1 MSIERGGE
9 PFAAILSPLAATRR
23 ENLTAGSLLG
33 RRLELIVAPADEPP
47 TKRRLRIWE
56 LNSSLHCSIVGTC
69 LSTGDLRQLL
79 GKLNIAA
86 IPALSEHELHKHGV
100 TLASQRDGAGKL
112 LHKTLDR
119 RHKSALSQ
127 FAKPKSE
134 VEVASLW
141 GEAVQRGEIPGAYW
155 ALLTHPLSGPALV
168 KRAFGEVHMLSH
180 LVGAAGRADI
190 RRLRQIEEENAAL
203 REKVQ
208 RQQDRIR
215 DSVLSREAK
224 IRDLNALLTSAV
236 SRNANAR
243 EGQADGAETLAS
255 LVASLERR
263 LSSEIAHRQR
273 IEERL
278 AAAEERLAWERSD
291 RMTLERR
298 EQMLRAELEAAE
310 LVLAAQ
316 STATPDFE
324 GEATGPLQG
333 RTVLYVGGKAGH
345 VAGLRDIAARFA
357 ARLLHHDGGIEDRSA
372 QIAGLI
378 SQASIVFFPVD
389 CVSHD
394 AMQLVK
400 RLSRQAMKP
409 YVPLRS
415 AGLTSFLAALRAANG
430 VSLCGQ
436 SVQHPE
442 ARPA

>member
-1 MSIERGGE
+1 MAIERAGE
-9 PFAAILSPLAATRR
+9 PFVAVLSPLASTRR
-23 ENLTAGSLLG
+23 ETLISGSLLG
-33 RRLELIVAPADEPP
+33 RRLELVAGPPSEPAA
-47 TKRRLRIWE
+47 KRRLRIWE
-56 LNSSLHCSIVGTC
+56 LNSNLHCSIVGTC
-69 LSTGDLRQLL
+69 LSNGDLRQLL

-86 IPALSEHELHKHGV
+86 IPALSEHDLHKHGV
-100 TLASQRDGAGKL
+100 TLASQRDAGGKL

-119 RHKSALSQ
+119 RHKTALNQ
-127 FAKPKSE
+127 FAKAKTE
-134 VEVASLW
+134 VEVAALW
-141 GEAVQRGEIPGAYW
+141 GDAVQRGEIPGAYW
-155 ALLTHPLSGPALV
+155 AVLTHPLTGPALV

-190 RRLRQIEEENAAL
+190 RRLRQIEEENAVL

-208 RQQDRIR
+208 RQQNQIR
-215 DSVLSREAK
+215 DSVLSREAR
-224 IRDLNALLTSAV
+224 IRDLNALLASAV
-236 SRNANAR
+236 SRIANA
-243 EGQADGAETLAS
+243 GLPDGAMTLER

-263 LSSEIAHRQR
+263 LSSEVAHRQR

-278 AAAEERLAWERSD
+278 ATAEERLAWERSD
-291 RMTLERR
+291 RTTLERR
-298 EQMLRAELEAAE
+298 EQILRAELEAAE
-310 LVLAAQ
+310 AVLTAR
-316 STATPDFE
+316 SIATPE
-324 GEATGPLQG
+324 GEAEAAGPLQG
-333 RTVLYVGGKAGH
+333 RTVLYVGGKVGH
-345 VAGLRDIAARFA
+345 VAGLREIATRFA

-378 SQASIVFFPVD
+378 NQASIVFFPVD

-436 SVQHPE
+436 PVQPPE
-442 ARPA
+442 APPV